1 MKSSASKLRELLKR
15 KGILVAPG
23 VHNALGAKIVEEA
36 GFEAV
41 YISGFAVE
49 ASYGYP
55 DMSNIT
61 MTEMVQ
67 RAASVAQSV
76 EIPVICDAETG
87 FGNAINVIRAVRE
100 FERAGVAGIHLEDQA
115 LPKKCGSFPGKEV
128 IPKEEMVGKI
138 RAAIEARRDPDFVI
152 IARTDAFESHGMGE
166 IIARGRAYA
175 EAGAD
180 LIQPILPL
188 TREQIK
194 TACSSFDKPVM
205 VVVSETPVRIMH
217 PFAALEEMGVKL
229 ALIPLTLTF
238 TAITAMRRAAKEI
251 KESGTITSIVERND
265 KWESVLNLV
274 GYDRFV
280 NLSER
285 YGPKG

>member
-1 MKSSASKLRELLKR
+1 MKNSTSKLRELLKR
-15 KGILVAPG
+15 QGMLIAPG
-23 VHNALGAKIVEEA
+23 VYDALGARIVEEA

-41 YISGFAVE
+41 YIGGFAVE

-55 DMSNIT
+55 DMSALT

-67 RAASVAQSV
+67 RAASIAQSV

-87 FGNAINVIRAVRE
+87 FGNAINVIRTVRE

-115 LPKKCGSFPGKEV
+115 MPKKCGSFPGKKL
-128 IPKEEMVGKI
+128 IPKEEMVSKI
-138 RAAIEARRDPDFVI
+138 HAAIEARTDPDFVI
-152 IARTDAFESHGMGE
+152 IARTDAFESQGMGE
-166 IIARGRAYA
+166 IIDRGRAYA

-180 LIQPILPL
+180 IIQPILPL
-188 TREQIK
+188 TSDQIK
-194 TACSSFDKPVM
+194 TACSSFNKPIM
-205 VVVSETPVRIMH
+205 VAVSETPVRIVH

-251 KESGTITSIVERND
+251 KESGTIKPIVERND
-265 KWESVLNLV
+265 TWETVLNLI

-280 NLSER
+280 KWSER
-285 YGPKG
+285 YSTKG